1 MRGSTRT
8 GYGTTKHIIGTDADP
23 IFQTQRTGIEQFKLD
38 VPNGKYEITLLF
50 AELLS
55 PARNSDLV
63 YNLGSNAPQEEF
75 KERSFNVLING
86 QELLTHI
93 SNMEALEPLHAI
105 TTKHVVN
112 LNNNEGI
119 TLDFKALKG
128 ETILNGIQIKKI
140 F

>member
-1 MRGSTRT
+1 M
-8 GYGTTKHIIGTDADP
+8 
-23 IFQTQRTGIEQFKLD
+23 
-38 VPNGKYEITLLF
+38 LF

-63 YNLGSNAPQEEF
+63 YNLGSNALQEEF